1 MHQETYDLAEGLR
14 RSDLWLIHKSPAHF
28 KAAMDTPE
36 QEASPSLIFGIAV
49 HKYILEPDSFMDEYA
64 IAPKVDKRTKA
75 GKEAWNEFTEKCEQE
90 DKEPLDE
97 ATFETIKLMAEA
109 VKSNPLAVELLT
121 GEHETEWYWEDPV
134 TGEKVKAKCDNI
146 TTYNNKKYIV
156 DYKTTD
162 SCEDGH
168 FERSVKK
175 YGYQFQAGFYTSGV
189 NMKTGEEH
197 GFAFVAQEKKAPF
210 ACRVYICS
218 DEFVRQGQV
227 QYHELLN
234 RYHACKTSDNWW
246 GYEGNIPAP
255 TMLLDDTERFAIKAE
270 QNKNNLHA
278 FRSDDYLNDEYE
290 EPDGDWDDI

>member
-1 MHQETYDLAEGLR
+1 MHQEAYDAAEGLR

-36 QEASPSLIFGIAV
+36 TEPSASLIFGIAV
-49 HKYILEPDSFMDEYA
+49 HKYILEPDTFSDEYE

-75 GKEAWNEFTEKCEQE
+75 GKEEWAKFTEKCETE
-90 DKEPLDE
+90 NKEPLDE
-97 ATFETIKLMAEA
+97 ATFAVIKQMAEA

-121 GEHETEWYWEDPV
+121 GKHETEWYWEDPL

-146 TTYNNKKYIV
+146 TVYDGKQYIV

-189 NMKTGEEH
+189 SINTGENY
-197 GFAFVAQEKKAPF
+197 GFAFVAQEKKPPF
-210 ACRVYICS
+210 ACRVYLCS
-218 DEFVRQGQV
+218 DEFVKQGQL

-234 RYHACKTSDNWW
+234 RYHTCKITNNWW
-246 GYEGNIPAP
+246 GYEGDTPKP
-255 TMLLDDTERFAIKAE
+255 TMLLDDSERFASKT
-270 QNKNNLHA
+270 NKSINLHS
-278 FRSDDYLNDEYE
+278 FRSDSYLDDDYE
-290 EPDGDWDDI
+290 EPEEDWSDV